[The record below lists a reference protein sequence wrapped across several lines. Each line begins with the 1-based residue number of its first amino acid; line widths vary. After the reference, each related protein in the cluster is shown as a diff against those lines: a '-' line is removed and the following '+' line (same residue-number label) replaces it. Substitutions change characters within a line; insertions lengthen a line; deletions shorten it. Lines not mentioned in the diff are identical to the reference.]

1 MIDLESAGKSTLS
14 SSYCW
19 LHFPSSLGWSAH
31 RFRFPASEDPEVH
44 SVRVTN
50 RCGSCFIDR
59 ETALDSG
66 QTLDLAG
73 PGITTVLVALGW
85 RGEADV
91 HGSRTASVLIREEGR
106 GDRPAALPSS

>member
-1 MIDLESAGKSTLS
+1 MGI
-14 SSYCW
+14 
-19 LHFPSSLGWSAH
+19 
-31 RFRFPASEDPEVH
+31 
-44 SVRVTN
+44 TN
-50 RCGSCFIDR
+50 HGGSCFIDG

-91 HGSRTASVLIREEGR
+91 CGSRTASVLIREEGR
-106 GDRPAALPSS
+106 GDRPAALPSSLGPGWPTRRALRREGPPWGPHVEFSHG